1 MRRDN
6 LMRTD
11 RLENQTAF
19 DLLAQPAH
27 QQLLYGALKAANVTK
42 GHPQFEDC
50 VTTAHLTWL
59 AAYQNFDPDLPE
71 NLADFRK
78 FAFRR
83 IKWRTLDYLRKQT
96 LRQQSQVAMEN
107 AARLSITPM
116 AKRERQWQLTDLLTS
131 LLAQCRPGERIYL
144 TEFFLAEQTV
154 AEIMRTHG
162 VSRRTVYN
170 WRASLLKKAQAL
182 YEAEQ

>member
-1 MRRDN
+1 
-6 LMRTD
+6 MRTD
-11 RLENQTAF
+11 RLENQAAF
-19 DLLAQPAH
+19 DLLAEPAH
-27 QQLLYGALKAANVTK
+27 QRLLYGALKAANVTK

-59 AAYQNFDPDLPE
+59 AAYQNYEPDLPE

-96 LRQQSQVAMEN
+96 LRSQSQVPMTHAAEISFSAMV
-107 AARLSITPM
+107 S
-116 AKRERQWQLTDLLTS
+116 RERQWQLTVLLTS
-131 LLAQCRPGERIYL
+131 LLDQCRPGERIYL
-144 TEFFLAEQTV
+144 TEFFLDEQTV
-154 AEIMRTHG
+154 AEIMANHG